1 MIVQRISRKSR
12 KYMTVLRISIAN
24 NLAYL
29 SEVFFRALLLVVLVF
44 ILSQL
49 WKTTFSLRGAQ
60 TLSGFSIADMIWY
73 LIIAE
78 SIAMSLPALTRRID
92 LEVRSGQIAYLLG
105 RPCSYVLYNFAQYL
119 GERLVRFIMNLLVGS
134 ILALILVGPITFT
147 L

>member
-1 MIVQRISRKSR
+1 MFYSRPQRTIVQCWQQTLQKYIAVLQISVAS
-12 KYMTVLRISIAN
+12 

-49 WKTTFSLRGAQ
+49 WKTTFSLRGAK

-78 SIAMSLPALTRRID
+78 SIAMSVPALTRRID
-92 LEVRSGQIAYLLG
+92 LEVRSGQIAYLLE
-105 RPCSYVLYNFAQYL
+105 RPCSY
-119 GERLVRFIMNLLVGS
+119 
-134 ILALILVGPITFT
+134 
-147 L
+147 

>member
-1 MIVQRISRKSR
+1 MGSSLKAVQDGKHARVQRILRRGR
-12 KYMTVLRISIAN
+12 KYLAVLHMSIDN

-49 WKTTFSLRGAQ
+49 WKTTFSLRGAK
-60 TLSGFSIADMIWY
+60 TLSGFSIPDMIWY

-78 SIAMSLPALTRRID
+78 SIALSLPAFTRRID

-105 RPCSYVLYNFAQYL
+105 RPCSYVLYNFAHYL
-119 GERLVRFIMNLLVGS
+119 
-134 ILALILVGPITFT
+134 
-147 L
+147 